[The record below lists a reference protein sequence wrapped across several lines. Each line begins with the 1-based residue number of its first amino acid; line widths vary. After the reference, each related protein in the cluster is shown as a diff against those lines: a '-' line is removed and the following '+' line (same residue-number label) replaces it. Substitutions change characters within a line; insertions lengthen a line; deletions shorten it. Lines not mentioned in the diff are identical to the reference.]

1 MPEQATI
8 QYRTNHAT
16 FDLPAQ
22 FKDKT
27 MHIFTLND
35 SGPSDFSVV
44 ISHADAQPD
53 ESLADFSERLVQEMQ
68 ASLPRFTLTHTLD
81 RVIDGTAALELR
93 YSWRRDGHML
103 HQRQLVALVPGAAAG
118 TVQAMMI
125 GATCMRAFT
134 SEWNAAFD
142 GMLETISL
150 RHAAAATAP
159 AKTEAVL
166 APPKGVFALS
176 ERRRLLR
183 VFADQEE
190 ACRRTDAQEVED
202 DAWQFFDAAGTA
214 LQARF
219 VIPNSGTMWFKA
231 GTYVLDPRPH
241 GMPLWQ
247 CLHHATE
254 FVPDPRAL
262 PLASIAEVRDYL
274 DQKRR
279 S

>member
-1 MPEQATI
+1 
-8 QYRTNHAT
+8 
-16 FDLPAQ
+16 
-22 FKDKT
+22 
-27 MHIFTLND
+27 
-35 SGPSDFSVV
+35 
-44 ISHADAQPD
+44 
-53 ESLADFSERLVQEMQ
+53 
-68 ASLPRFTLTHTLD
+68 
-81 RVIDGTAALELR
+81 
-93 YSWRRDGHML
+93 
-103 HQRQLVALVPGAAAG
+103 
-118 TVQAMMI
+118 MI

-150 RHAAAATAP
+150 RHAAAAIAP

-247 CLHHATE
+247 CPHHATE